1 MKQYIETIY
10 SLSRIV
16 IACIM
21 ICLQYASCQMAG
33 WLILDFCLALFFIQ
47 RIDNKRMLTLVIV
60 VQLIITI
67 LLFITLNTFTAV
79 KTSPVTTFSTVN
91 ATAQDT
97 FSDRASGAGNIDVT
111 FGNTSNGG
119 LMSLTTD
126 ITKFPVLLV
135 YDNNLIE
142 NANITLT
149 AVDLND
155 TFSKKKIASIFGLKP
170 KQVKAFLI
178 LKGNDATSIWGTKGF
193 NGVFEVLSPT
203 KYRQLKREGKIDKRY
218 KLAK

>member
-1 MKQYIETIY
+1 MPEYIRQHDG
-10 SLSRIV
+10 RIWTCKI
-16 IACIM
+16 IAYTC
-21 ICLQYASCQMAG
+21 
-33 WLILDFCLALFFIQ
+33 
-47 RIDNKRMLTLVIV
+47 KRMPSYLVIK
-60 VQLIITI
+60 QINILYKDTIMKRTMLLITV
-67 LLFITLNTFTAV
+67 LLVLTAI
-79 KTSPVTTFSTVN
+79 STVN
-91 ATAQDT
+91 ATAQVI

-111 FGNTSNGG
+111 FDNTSNGG

-149 AVDLND
+149 VVDLND

-203 KYRQLKREGKIDKRY
+203 KYRQFKREGKIDKRY